1 MQKFEN
7 TLHKSMENLNV
18 TEHRLIKWLL
28 FVQSN
33 VYKDTSNKTKVFYM
47 TSLN

>member
-1 MQKFEN
+1 
-7 TLHKSMENLNV
+7 MEKLNV
-18 TEHRLIKWLL
+18 TEHRLIKLL

-33 VYKDTSNKTKVFYM
+33 VYKDASNRTKVFYM